1 MMFFIRFLLFCLSS
15 VGCWELL
22 RRYAGVPVAFLPSL
36 TVAVQTVILFGG
48 GLLNLLPECTL
59 LLYIAGFLFLL
70 DCLRRDRNPAFLKEY
85 AHVGLL
91 FLAATLLL
99 SVFLLRGKVLT
110 GLDDFS
116 HWGLIVRQMLR
127 ENRYPN
133 FQDAYIEYREY
144 VPGSATYLYFFSQL
158 VGADEWI
165 WMLGQT
171 YMMLT
176 AVLPL
181 FLPAGKQRLSAAAA
195 LLAGIH
201 FILIFNGDV
210 TLLLVDTLLP
220 LAGMCG
226 LLYAYLCCGSDSGI
240 REWCW
245 AACYMAQMLL
255 MKNSGLYFAA
265 LVVVWMLWEGRKDK
279 KALGGRTACALCPFL
294 TLLLWH
300 KHCRLVFDDGGISK
314 HAMTVANYRAV
325 FAEKSGQQLRM
336 IFHVL
341 LRKSLTM
348 KEMLLTLA
356 AVLLVGLLTMIWTG
370 EKTAPH
376 GKMKKTEPRF
386 WWNRSR
392 RFVRLLAISTALY
405 VSYQLCTLGMY
416 WFSMPM
422 NEAFEVSGFPRYT
435 STILIAV
442 WYLTA
447 AQAMKL
453 LSCVK
458 EDKAATVI
466 ITSLLILGS
475 WGQMYACEGNVRLP
489 GSRLRQS
496 PVRSQLQAA
505 AEQYGVEPGASY
517 IIFVSHED
525 VKLVRYIGK
534 YLFLSEAVDVI
545 NVNEKTDREQ
555 WNADYLFILDKS
567 NPLIA
572 QWVQEHYPEQ
582 TNEQVIV
589 TANRQGT

>member
-1 MMFFIRFLLFCLSS
+1 MFFIRLLLFFLSS

-59 LLYIAGFLFLL
+59 LLYIAGFLSLAG
-70 DCLRRDRNPAFLKEY
+70 CLRRDGNPAFLKAY
-85 AHVGLL
+85 ARADIL

-99 SVFLLRGKVLT
+99 SVFLLRGKMLT

-144 VPGSATYLYFFSQL
+144 VPGSATYLYFFARL
-158 VGADEWI
+158 VGTDERI

-171 YMMLT
+171 YMTLT
-176 AVLPL
+176 TVLPL
-181 FLPAGKQRLSAAAA
+181 FLPAGKQKWAAAAA
-195 LLAGIH
+195 LLAGVH
-201 FILIFNGDV
+201 FVLIFNGDI

-220 LAGMCG
+220 LTGMCG
-226 LLYAYLCCGSDSGI
+226 LLYATLCCGRHSGI
-240 REWCW
+240 REWRW

-255 MKNSGLYFAA
+255 IKNAGLFFAA
-265 LVVVWMLWEGRKDK
+265 LVVVRLLWNGRKDK
-279 KALGGRTACALCPFL
+279 AAAGGRIACALLPFL

-300 KHCRLVFDDGGISK
+300 RHCRLVFDDGGLSK

-325 FAEKSGQQLRM
+325 FAAKNGQQLRM

-356 AVLLVGLLTMIWTG
+356 GVLLVGILTMIWTG

-376 GKMKKTEPRF
+376 DNAKKTEPRF

-405 VSYQLCTLGMY
+405 GSYQLCMLGMY
-416 WFSMPM
+416 WFSMPL
-422 NEAFEVSGFPRYT
+422 NEALEVSGFPRYT
-435 STILIAV
+435 RTILIAV

-453 LSCVK
+453 LSCVR

-475 WGQMYACEGNVRLP
+475 WGQMYACEGAVRLP
-489 GSRLRQS
+489 GSRFRPS
-496 PVRSQLQAA
+496 PVRSRLEEA
-505 AEQYGVEPGASY
+505 AEQYGVEQGTSY
-517 IIFVSHED
+517 IILVSHED
-525 VKLVRYIGK
+525 VKSVRYIGQ

-545 NVNEKTDREQ
+545 NVNEETDSEA
-555 WNADYLFILDKS
+555 WNADYILILDRS

>member
-1 MMFFIRFLLFCLSS
+1 MMFFIRLLLFCLSS

-85 AHVGLL
+85 ANAGIL

-133 FQDAYIEYREY
+133 FRDAYIEYREY

-158 VGADEWI
+158 VGTDEWI

-176 AVLPL
+176 TVLPL
-181 FLPAGKQRLSAAAA
+181 FLPVEKQRLAAAAA
-195 LLAGIH
+195 LLAGVH
-201 FILIFNGDV
+201 FILIFNGDI

-220 LAGMCG
+220 LVGMCG
-226 LLYAYLCCGSDSGI
+226 LLYAFLCCDKNSGI
-240 REWCW
+240 WEWCW
-245 AACYMAQMLL
+245 AGCYMAQMLL
-255 MKNSGLYFAA
+255 IKNSGLFFAA
-265 LVVVWMLWEGRKDK
+265 LVVVCLLWHGRKDAK
-279 KALGGRTACALCPFL
+279 GPGGRIACALCPFL

-300 KHCRLVFDDGGISK
+300 KHCRFVFDDGGISK

-325 FAEKSGQQLRM
+325 FAEKNGQQLRL

-356 AVLLVGLLTMIWTG
+356 AVLLVGMLTMIWTG
-370 EKTAPH
+370 KRAEPNGNA
-376 GKMKKTEPRF
+376 KKPERPC
-386 WWNRSR
+386 WWDRAR
-392 RFVRLLAISTALY
+392 RCVRLLAISTALY

-422 NEAFEVSGFPRYT
+422 NEAYEVSGFPRYT
-435 STILIAV
+435 RTILIAI

-447 AQAMKL
+447 SQAMML

-458 EDKAATVI
+458 EDKAAAVI
-466 ITSLLILGS
+466 IASLFILGS
-475 WGQMYACEGNVRLP
+475 WGQMYACEGGVRLP
-489 GSRLRQS
+489 GSRYLPLS
-496 PVRSQLQAA
+496 VRAQLQAA

-555 WNADYLFILDKS
+555 WNADYIFILDKS

-572 QWVQEHYPEQ
+572 QWVQEHYPDQ

-589 TANRQGT
+589 TANRQGA